1 LEEEK
6 KKTFLRLLEEEKLPY
21 RKSSKI
27 LIYNSLIKAERP
39 DDSLTEI
46 DLKKTDEFYEKYYN
60 MTLDIEEGVHNFFQE
75 ESTKYLK
82 HVKSIVM
89 NLQSNKDFVERI
101 LSGQLIAREIGTMNP
116 QDFASE
122 ETKQRRKKL
131 EEESFNARRSDWN
144 RLKSQNVQGIYRCG
158 KCKTYKTTYY
168 QAQIR
173 RADEPMT
180 TFVSCLECGHSW
192 KF

>member
-1 LEEEK
+1 M
-6 KKTFLRLLEEEKLPY
+6 PH

-27 LIYNSLIKAERP
+27 LIFNAIVRAEKS
-39 DDSLTEI
+39 DDFFIE
-46 DLKKTDEFYEKYYN
+46 KTDRIYEKYYK
-60 MTLDIEEGVHNFFQE
+60 MTLEIEEGVFNFFKK

-101 LSGQLIAREIGTMNP
+101 LTGQLIANQIGAMNP

-131 EEESFNARRSDWN
+131 EDEAFNARRSDWN
-144 RLKSQNVQGIYRCG
+144 RINSQNVQGLYRCG
-158 KCKTYKTTYY
+158 KCKTNKTTYY

-180 TFVSCLECGHSW
+180 TFVSCLECCHSW